1 MILQGTTA
9 VITGGGS
16 GMGAGAAEVLAEQ
29 GLHACLLGR
38 RKAVLEATASRLGAS
53 AYPCDVSDPESL
65 ESVFDSI
72 GEQWGA
78 PRILVHAAAIGHML
92 PLLAGRGQ
100 ASSKAA
106 LREIIDINVLG
117 TLYTNQAFAERLSRA
132 EPLESGLR
140 GLIINVSSIGALD
153 GIVGASY
160 VASKAAVNGLCL
172 SLAREL
178 SSYGIRVMT
187 IAPGGIDTEM
197 FRSGANEATYELI
210 ASSVPGLQRVGT
222 PREFGELVR
231 QICENDYLNGSI
243 IRLDGGMR
251 IPFVKNVGKD
261 TEALE

>member
-132 EPLESGLR
+132 EPLESGLARSDHQRLFHRRARRHCRCQLR
-140 GLIINVSSIGALD
+140 GLEGCSKRALPEPGPGAEQLRDSRDDHRPLGVSIRRCS
-153 GIVGASY
+153 
-160 VASKAAVNGLCL
+160 AA
-172 SLAREL
+172 
-178 SSYGIRVMT
+178 
-187 IAPGGIDTEM
+187 AP
-197 FRSGANEATYELI
+197 
-210 ASSVPGLQRVGT
+210 
-222 PREFGELVR
+222 
-231 QICENDYLNGSI
+231 
-243 IRLDGGMR
+243 MR
-251 IPFVKNVGKD
+251 PPTN
-261 TEALE
+261 